1 MAGFKLISENDEFTI
16 AAKYE
21 KPVINKS
28 YETESELEK
37 RFINKLASLE
47 YEYRDDIKE
56 ESDLINNL
64 KVQIENLNNVK
75 FKDNEWH
82 DFLTNVLCVSDDKK
96 NSIKDKTR
104 IIQEE
109 TNVHYKCDS
118 FDKNLII
125 IDKKN
130 ISNNKLQVINQYRED
145 RGKYKN
151 RYDVTILING
161 LPLVHI
167 ELKKKDVK
175 IREAFNQIDRYLD
188 ESFHVSYKLF
198 DFIQIFIIWYLD
210 HRRVYH

>member
-56 ESDLINNL
+56 ESDLIKNL

-96 NSIKDKTR
+96 N
-104 IIQEE
+104 
-109 TNVHYKCDS
+109 
-118 FDKNLII
+118 
-125 IDKKN
+125 
-130 ISNNKLQVINQYRED
+130 
-145 RGKYKN
+145 
-151 RYDVTILING
+151 
-161 LPLVHI
+161 
-167 ELKKKDVK
+167 
-175 IREAFNQIDRYLD
+175 
-188 ESFHVSYKLF
+188 
-198 DFIQIFIIWYLD
+198 
-210 HRRVYH
+210 